1 MDSKTVRPTVKIEAV
16 MNETDFPLPPATFEF
31 LIASLKMQAEVQLG
45 LLHFG
50 EEKDRPEPNLP
61 IARHSIDMLAML
73 QEKTRGN
80 LSTEEQHLI
89 ENSVTELR
97 FRYIHVFEQ
106 TKQAAVPAS
115 QAEDQPASE
124 EKTEDSGAATP

>member
-1 MDSKTVRPTVKIEAV
+1 
-16 MNETDFPLPPATFEF
+16 MNDTDFPLPPATFEF

-50 EEKDRPEPNLP
+50 EEKDRPAPNLP

-80 LSTEEQHLI
+80 LSMEEQRLI

-97 FRYIHVFEQ
+97 FRYIQVFEQ
-106 TKQAAVPAS
+106 NKQAAAAPS
-115 QAEDQPASE
+115 KAENEPASE
-124 EKTEDSGAATP
+124 EKAEQPEHHDHPAQELAEDPGATTP

>member
-1 MDSKTVRPTVKIEAV
+1 
-16 MNETDFPLPPATFEF
+16 MNDTDFPLPPATFEF

-50 EEKDRPEPNLP
+50 EEKDRPAPNLP
-61 IARHSIDMLAML
+61 VARHSIDMLSML

-80 LSTEEQHLI
+80 LSMEEQRMI

-106 TKQAAVPAS
+106 NKQAAAAPA
-115 QAEDQPASE
+115 QEEDQPSLE
-124 EKTEDSGAATP
+124 ERTEGTVEREGVADENMAHEPGATTA

>member
-1 MDSKTVRPTVKIEAV
+1 
-16 MNETDFPLPPATFEF
+16 MNDTDFPLPPATFEF

-50 EEKDRPEPNLP
+50 DEQERPAPNLP

-73 QEKTRGN
+73 QDKTRGN
-80 LSTEEQHLI
+80 LSIEEQRMI

-97 FRYIHVFEQ
+97 FRYIQVFEQ
-106 TKQAAVPAS
+106 NKQASAGAS
-115 QAEDQPASE
+115 KDDDQPAIEERAESE
-124 EKTEDSGAATP
+124 PENLTEGSGATTP

>member
-1 MDSKTVRPTVKIEAV
+1 
-16 MNETDFPLPPATFEF
+16 MNDTDFPLPPATFEF

-50 EEKDRPEPNLP
+50 EEQDRPAPNMP
-61 IARHSIDMLAML
+61 IARHSIDTLAML

-80 LSTEEQHLI
+80 LSMEEQRMI

-97 FRYIHVFEQ
+97 FRYIQVFEQ
-106 TKQAAVPAS
+106 NKQAAAAPSEEQHQPALDKAEHS
-115 QAEDQPASE
+115 GEPAGERVGEQSAEDP
-124 EKTEDSGAATP
+124 GATTS